1 MATSI
6 AIQGEAMADDET
18 KQKTPETTDEDADQ
32 EDVEGHS
39 HTATQRPDRES
50 SAPKKNEAEVNEA
63 QNNSF

>member
-1 MATSI
+1 
-6 AIQGEAMADDET
+6 MADDET